1 MSTRVKVRSWDE
13 IEAELS
19 QLRAERDRLKE
30 VYDRLNEVYL
40 EGAKLPR
47 STGASIAAMARA
59 AGTDPQHIRNVI
71 NGKNAK
77 VAKKSG
83 RKG

>member
-1 MSTRVKVRSWDE
+1 MTPRTKTRSWEE

-19 QLRAERDRLKE
+19 QLRAKRDELKK
-30 VYDRLNEVYL
+30 VFDRLNEVYL

-47 STGASIAAMARA
+47 STGASIAAMGRA

-71 NGKNAK
+71 HGKN
-77 VAKKSG
+77 VKSKSRG
-83 RKG
+83 